1 MPSAHNLYYAIPLCF
16 APRMLRNGQ
25 HGVHYV
31 CYRPMR
37 YEALGN
43 VWSCA
48 DCGSSVSGYDIAA
61 RRSMSEEGVDVF
73 VRREAA

>member
-1 MPSAHNLYYAIPLCF
+1 
-16 APRMLRNGQ
+16 
-25 HGVHYV
+25 
-31 CYRPMR
+31 MR